1 MLSNQFKWSLMMLML
16 IFICSACQTNNSQ
29 EDSSSSIPL
38 NELILLSEKG
48 KRLSWNDFERYAYED
63 EGSGLYI
70 RKYNVEG
77 GRHLIVSGKSLDK
90 QPDHIYVVRR
100 DGQQIDFVKENIEG
114 LENYE
119 NVINIM

>member
-1 MLSNQFKWSLMMLML
+1 MLSNQFKCSLMLLML

-38 NELILLSEKG
+38 HELILLSEKEE
-48 KRLSWNDFERYAYED
+48 RLSWNDFERYEYED

-77 GRHLIVSGKSLDK
+77 GHHLIISGKSLDK
-90 QPDHIYVVRR
+90 KPDHIYVVRMN
-100 DGQQIDFVKENIEG
+100 GQQIDFVKENIEG
-114 LENYE
+114 LEN
-119 NVINIM
+119 